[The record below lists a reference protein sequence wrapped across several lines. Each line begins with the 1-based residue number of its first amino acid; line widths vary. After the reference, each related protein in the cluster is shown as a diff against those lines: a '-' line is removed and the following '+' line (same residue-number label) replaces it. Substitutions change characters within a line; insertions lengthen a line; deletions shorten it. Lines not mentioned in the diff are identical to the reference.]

1 MRFWFG
7 TLAMDDKEIIDLIN
21 SGKVEMFDYS
31 GFFKNNIHL
40 RRFKT
45 KNISTNF
52 PIHLP
57 SNDIDVWKQ
66 WVCTIKE
73 DFRRSIHSMS
83 IKKIFNSENI
93 SSLDYRGI
101 SDRDYSID
109 LVHEITKR
117 PYKNV
122 LVSPKIAALIQ
133 DTAFF
138 VPDMNKE
145 RGSFSSCYRIGTI
158 FSHRDIYVDPFLKWD
173 DMRVCLFNDIFLN
186 IEGVKAD
193 IKCEATFNPKIMM
206 EFGFDFN
213 CGHSEVL
220 YLRDDEYPNLD
231 PVLTTIL
238 RDKKINEILDDSR
251 SRFSDF

>member
-1 MRFWFG
+1 MSFWFG
-7 TLAMDDKEIIDLIN
+7 TLAMSDREIIDLIN
-21 SGKVEMFDYS
+21 SGKVEIFDYS

-40 RRFKT
+40 RCFET
-45 KNISTNF
+45 KRISTNF

-57 SNDIDVWKQ
+57 SNDIDVWAQ
-66 WVCTIKE
+66 LVCTIKE
-73 DFRRSIHSMS
+73 DFKRSVHSMS
-83 IKKIFNSENI
+83 MKKIFDSENL
-93 SSLDYRGI
+93 STLDYRGI

-109 LVHEITKR
+109 LVHEIAKR

-138 VPDMNKE
+138 IPDMNNS
-145 RGSFSSCYRIGTI
+145 GSFSNCYRIGTI

-173 DMRVCLFNDIFLN
+173 DMRVCLFNDIFVN
-186 IEGVKAD
+186 IDGVQAD
-193 IKCEATFNPKIMM
+193 IRSEATFNPKIMM

-213 CGHSEVL
+213 CGPSEVL

-231 PVLTTIL
+231 PVLTAIL
-238 RDKKINEILDDSR
+238 RDRKINGILDED
-251 SRFSDF
+251 

>member
-1 MRFWFG
+1 MSFWFG
-7 TLAMDDKEIIDLIN
+7 TLAMDDREIIDLIN

-40 RRFKT
+40 RCFET
-45 KNISTNF
+45 KIISTNF
-52 PIHLP
+52 PIHL
-57 SNDIDVWKQ
+57 
-66 WVCTIKE
+66 WVGTIKE

-83 IKKIFNSENI
+83 MKKIFDSENI
-93 SSLDYRGI
+93 SPLDYRGI

-109 LVHEITKR
+109 LVHEIAKR

-138 VPDMNKE
+138 MPDMNKD

-158 FSHRDIYVDPFLKWD
+158 FSHKDIYVDPFLRWD
-173 DMRVCLFNDIFLN
+173 DMRVCLFNDIFVN
-186 IEGVKAD
+186 IEVFRAD
-193 IKCEATFNPKIMM
+193 IRSEATFNPKILV

-213 CGHSEVL
+213 CGPSEVL

-231 PVLTTIL
+231 PAVIAIL
-238 RDKKINEILDDSR
+238 RDRKIKGILDED
-251 SRFSDF
+251 